1 MVKLGQCTKPG
12 HKGVVGGMTW
22 LNGTGLIAP
31 MFRDEHLVNPFG
43 ICRLLPWFTSVA
55 L

>member
-43 ICRLLPWFTSVA
+43 YVVSFSGSPVWL
-55 L
+55 